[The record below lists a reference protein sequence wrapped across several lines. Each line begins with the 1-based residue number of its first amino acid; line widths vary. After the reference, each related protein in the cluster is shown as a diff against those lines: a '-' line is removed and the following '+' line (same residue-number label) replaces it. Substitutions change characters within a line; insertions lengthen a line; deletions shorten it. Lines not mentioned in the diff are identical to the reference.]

1 MTRLRGPYSVAF
13 PVNFTSRGDTT
24 RDAFR
29 KHMDE
34 ITRIYGIL
42 TGLDADTMDA
52 SAVSEILRNWR
63 PSMSFSDISGNLDAS
78 RVSGALTGA
87 TIDGSKVTG
96 TIAASKV
103 SGIEALVKSLAPGI
117 TYSNL
122 VNDGCVKFANS
133 LLVQWGTFIC
143 QKDTSGCP
151 IVNFK
156 YRFEQE
162 CFFVSMLPVIDYAG
176 LSSAT
181 GLSYDEILARKTTV
195 ILTLERGGLSNTSCR
210 YHVHTYREGNADAS
224 GIVRPAQDSIE
235 MNMFVNHIALGV

>member
-42 TGLDADTMDA
+42 TGLDADTMD
-52 SAVSEILRNWR
+52 STAVSQMLKNWK

-103 SGIEALVKSLAPGI
+103 SGKLTNANIDTGKVNGLEAFVKGLLPNNEGTGI
-117 TYSNL
+117 TESSLSTNGY
-122 VNDGCVKFANS
+122 VKFTNGF
-133 LLVQWGTFIC
+133 LIQWGKTKDQNEYVHPSVENEATFVKEFASSCYGVIAQVC
-143 QKDTSGCP
+143 HNGVDQTLGAMTSVTG
-151 IVNFK
+151 ISRTGFK
-156 YRFEQE
+156 YIHEKF
-162 CFFVSMLPVIDYAG
+162 
-176 LSSAT
+176 SA
-181 GLSYDEILARKTTV
+181 SY
-195 ILTLERGGLSNTSCR
+195 GGGPNPWYLR
-210 YHVHTYREGNADAS
+210 Y
-224 GIVRPAQDSIE
+224 
-235 MNMFVNHIALGV
+235 IALGV